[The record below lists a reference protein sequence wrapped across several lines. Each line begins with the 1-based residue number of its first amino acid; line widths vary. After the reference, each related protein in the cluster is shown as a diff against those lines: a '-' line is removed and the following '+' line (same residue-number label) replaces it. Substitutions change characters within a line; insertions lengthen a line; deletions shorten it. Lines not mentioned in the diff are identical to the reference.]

1 MNKLFFYIFIFL
13 LLTGCA
19 RKYNRQDSEKYMVT
33 EHIDY
38 VKDFTNEIT
47 LSTPYKINVNLS
59 GITGF
64 QIFDSICVLTTKGEN
79 GIIACTAL
87 NSSKVLGRFL
97 NIGNSQDEII
107 FPSSLS
113 TGINIY
119 NYHDSLYID
128 ILDGQ
133 KGRMLTANVSESLI
147 KNCFAIK
154 NISHNLSNNCFIT
167 QRLKNGLYFIREITN
182 GDTQQTR
189 MIRDLKTGKNS
200 TPKILARLNTAS
212 VAQGEDFNIIST
224 ITKVSKDN
232 RIIEMPIGLNYINI
246 YKIDG
251 SFAKTLCIGDKLD
264 DIDEI
269 MNTDKWN
276 RLYTFSDVR
285 VFDNSFGVVQI
296 NEEEKSYQTKRE
308 KLPSILLF
316 SMEGKPLAR
325 IKLKRHI
332 TSFDIDTKNG
342 YLYTLDDQTEEFL
355 KYKIPQ
361 ELKAVL
367 DR

>member
-1 MNKLFFYIFIFL
+1 MKRLFFYIFIFL
-13 LLTGCA
+13 LLTGCTQ
-19 RKYNRQDSEKYMVT
+19 KYNRQDSEKYMIT

-38 VKDFTNEIT
+38 VKEFPHEIA
-47 LSTPYKINVNLS
+47 LSSPCKVNAKLP

-64 QIFDSICVLTTKGEN
+64 QIFDSICVLTLKGEN
-79 GIIACTAL
+79 GIITCMSL
-87 NSSKVLGRFL
+87 NSSNVLGRFL

-119 NYHDSLYID
+119 NYQDSIYID

-133 KGRMLTANVSESLI
+133 KGRMLTANVTESLI
-147 KNCFAIK
+147 KDKFAVK
-154 NISHNLSNNCFIT
+154 NISHKLSNNCFIT
-167 QRLKNGLYFIREITN
+167 QRLNNGLYFIREITN

-189 MIRDLKTGKNS
+189 MIRNLKTGKNS
-200 TPKILARLNTAS
+200 TPNTLAHLNTAS
-212 VAQGEDFNIIST
+212 VAPGEDFNIIST
-224 ITKVSKDN
+224 ITKVGKGD
-232 RIIEMPIGLNYINI
+232 RIFEVPIGLNYINI
-246 YKIDG
+246 YNIDG
-251 SFAKTLCIGDKLD
+251 SFAKTVCVGDKLD

-269 MNTDKWN
+269 MNTDRWN
-276 RLYTFSDVR
+276 RLYTFSDIR
-285 VFDNSFGVVQI
+285 VFDNCFGVVQI

-316 SMEGKPLAR
+316 SLEGKPLAN
-325 IKLKRHI
+325 IKMKRHI
-332 TSFDIDTKNG
+332 TSFDIDVKNG